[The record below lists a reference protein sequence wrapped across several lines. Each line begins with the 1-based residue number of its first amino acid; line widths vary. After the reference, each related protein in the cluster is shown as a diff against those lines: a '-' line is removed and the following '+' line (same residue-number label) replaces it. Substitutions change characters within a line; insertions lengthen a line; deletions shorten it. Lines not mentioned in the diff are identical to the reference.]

1 MRLSIS
7 CKFNRFD
14 LLLSLLVVL
23 AATALAFFFLSR
35 TGRGEA
41 GAVTIRDGGSEP
53 YSVTL
58 DAPRRVQ
65 LAQGHITLV
74 IEKDGVYVEYADCPT
89 QDCVRTGKIT
99 RAGESIVCLPNRVV
113 VTLEG
118 KAAFDAVTG

>member
-1 MRLSIS
+1 MKPLIS

-14 LLLSLLVVL
+14 LLLSLLVAL
-23 AATALAFFFLSR
+23 AAAALALFFLSR
-35 TGRGEA
+35 AGGGEA
-41 GAVTIRDGGSEP
+41 GAVAIRDGDAAP
-53 YSVTL
+53 YSLTL

-65 LAQGHITLV
+65 LAEGHITLV
-74 IEKDGVYVEYADCPT
+74 IEQDGVYVEYADCPT

-118 KAAFDAVTG
+118 AGEFDAVTG